1 MIINKKLLNI
11 QSKLKAPKN
20 QRNNFGNYNYRNCED
35 ILEAVKPL
43 LLEEGCT
50 LYIVDEIENIGER
63 YYVKA
68 TVNFIDIESGENI
81 ITSAFA
87 REEENKK
94 GMDSS
99 QITGASSSYARKY
112 ALNGLFCIDD
122 NKDSDTTNTGDT
134 KKDKDEKVSDEDKK
148 KAKKLENAIKEI
160 DKLVNELAK
169 VDEKTKLPKVQKEVI
184 ADTIKKHFN
193 PKGKPSANY
202 NAIKDIDVATKVY
215 KALKELEVK

>member
-87 REEENKK
+87 REEEKKK